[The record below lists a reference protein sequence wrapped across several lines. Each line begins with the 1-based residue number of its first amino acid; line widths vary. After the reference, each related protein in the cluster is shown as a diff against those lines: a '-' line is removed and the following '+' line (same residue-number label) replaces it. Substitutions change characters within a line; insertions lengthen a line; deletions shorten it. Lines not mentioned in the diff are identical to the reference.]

1 MNSSWRNNTVTS
13 VALFLETCALY
24 LVFMAIAV
32 LMNLPEV
39 VLSFWLVLLALL
51 SSFFLMN
58 FILSVN
64 VNPKIRGLIGLGVGI
79 PGILVM
85 VHLNTGLGIV
95 PVGALIGGSVESIVD
110 LIGTIVFL
118 MVIWWRGTNVAREE
132 VSLDSVLA
140 AFLWGL
146 GVLFGSALVDSMVD
160 EQVVNGLLVIGFFAV
175 GLMGLSLA
183 RFSFES
189 GETHSM
195 SREWLMPI
203 VVSIGGVVV
212 VGLIISAL
220 GLGGLDDVTRGF
232 VKYGG

>member
-1 MNSSWRNNTVTS
+1 
-13 VALFLETCALY
+13 
-24 LVFMAIAV
+24 MAIAA

-64 VNPKIRGLIGLGVGI
+64 VNPKIRVLIGLGVGI

-95 PVGALIGGSVESIVD
+95 PVDALISGSVESIVD

-132 VSLDSVLA
+132 VSLDSVWA

-195 SREWLMPI
+195 SREWLILI

>member
-24 LVFMAIAV
+24 LVFMAIAA

-85 VHLNTGLGIV
+85 VHLNNGLGIV
-95 PVGALIGGSVESIVD
+95 PVDALISGSVE
-110 LIGTIVFL
+110 
-118 MVIWWRGTNVAREE
+118 
-132 VSLDSVLA
+132 
-140 AFLWGL
+140 
-146 GVLFGSALVDSMVD
+146 
-160 EQVVNGLLVIGFFAV
+160 
-175 GLMGLSLA
+175 
-183 RFSFES
+183 
-189 GETHSM
+189 
-195 SREWLMPI
+195 
-203 VVSIGGVVV
+203 
-212 VGLIISAL
+212 
-220 GLGGLDDVTRGF
+220 
-232 VKYGG
+232 